1 MITLCRGRVPS
12 GPSYGWRTMTR
23 IPSLTSG
30 RSDLLMFISG
40 LALVGYLLI
49 VAPVAR
55 PNIASHEGNFPVAV
69 MTASSKHTTVQ
80 EELRTPLQE
89 EPRPLSRLL
98 PNDLRWYLL
107 ASAATSRNRYPS
119 PFATQTMSDEAAA
132 RHGRKLVIP
141 AGRALPDRLDYG

>member
-1 MITLCRGRVPS
+1 
-12 GPSYGWRTMTR
+12 MTR

-69 MTASSKHTTVQ
+69 MTASSKHTAVQ
-80 EELRTPLQE
+80 EELRTPQ
-89 EPRPLSRLL
+89 PRPLSRLL
-98 PNDLRWYLL
+98 PNDLRWYFL